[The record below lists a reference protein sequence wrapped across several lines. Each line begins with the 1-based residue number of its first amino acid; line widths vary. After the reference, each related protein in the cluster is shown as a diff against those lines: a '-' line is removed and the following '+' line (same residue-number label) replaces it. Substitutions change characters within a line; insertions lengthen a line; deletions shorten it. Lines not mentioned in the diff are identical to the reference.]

1 MLDKFRESQRFSL
14 HSAIINI
21 DVSPQSRDRL
31 QCCRFISEGIE
42 RSDDDSAMLSLFSR
56 TRFSPAVLPNIG
68 TLTTRRTNET
78 SFLHACSLNVQRRNY
93 SSEPTPCCI
102 GTI

>member
-42 RSDDDSAMLSLFSR
+42 RSDNDSAMLSLFSR

-68 TLTTRRTNET
+68 SLETRRTDKT
-78 SFLHACSLNVQRRNY
+78 SFLHDRSLKGQARNT
-93 SSEPTPCCI
+93 SSQPRP
-102 GTI
+102 GV

>member
-1 MLDKFRESQRFSL
+1 MLDKFRESQGFSL
-14 HSAIINI
+14 HSAIVNI

-56 TRFSPAVLPNIG
+56 TRFSAVLPNIG
-68 TLTTRRTNET
+68 SLTTRRANDA
-78 SFLHACSLNVQRRNY
+78 SFLHGCSLMGEGGTRVL
-93 SSEPTPCCI
+93 SPPC
-102 GTI
+102 